1 LLAMALS
8 LLFGFGTNAFTK
20 DQTTI
25 TSWQASIFCSESVQ
39 SPMKLEELLSAKSVD
54 KGAAAPIQD
63 ELDLLEENDVFG
75 EFFKVERSSVNS
87 LRLQEDFYENGKK
100 TELTEQFF
108 VIWGKAKIIN
118 GTHSAA
124 ARFCLVSKNG
134 KALRVKGVLTNQ
146 FSRYLTILSNE
157 RPNPFYLSGPS
168 LPGNWTLAVHSI
180 EFKNRLKKVQP

>member
-20 DQTTI
+20 DQATI

-39 SPMKLEELLSAKSVD
+39 SPMKLEERLSAKSVD
-54 KGAAAPIQD
+54 KGVPIQD

-75 EFFKVERSSVNS
+75 EFFKVERSSVKS
-87 LRLQEDFYENGKK
+87 LRLQAGLYENGKK

-108 VIWGKAKIIN
+108 VIWGKAKVIN
-118 GTHSAA
+118 GAHSAA

-134 KALRVKGVLTNQ
+134 KALRVKNVLTNQ
-146 FSRYLTILSNE
+146 YSRYLTILSNE
-157 RPNPFYLSGPS
+157 RPNPFYPSGPS
-168 LPGNWTLAVHSI
+168 LPGNWTLAVHSV